1 MYVGEIIFKIKKRG
15 LIIVIVG
22 LVLVGVSLTVAS
34 SAIPSNVTGPGDLS
48 MVAMFDGM
56 FDEVTDELQ
65 IMPGESAYV
74 SYSTTSYGSPLLWGI
89 QIIEYNSGDMLSV
102 TISNIFEDS
111 YSEYVQ
117 SEPILFEM
125 INVVESDTLNFEI
138 KNIGKNTI
146 HVIVM
151 FSEDPENSD
160 ALSNPDSP
168 LMNMILPLLISGF
181 LLVLGIIIS
190 IIGTII
196 ILIDLKNNL
205 DNKRNY

>member
-1 MYVGEIIFKIKKRG
+1 MNKRG
-15 LIIVIVG
+15 LIITIVG

-34 SAIPSNVTGPGDLS
+34 SAIPSNVTGPNDLS

-65 IMPGESAYV
+65 IIPGESAYV
-74 SYSTTSYGSPLLWGI
+74 SYGTSSYSSPLLWGI
-89 QIIEYNSGDMLSV
+89 QLTEYETGDKLSI
-102 TISNIFEDS
+102 TISNVFGDS
-111 YSEYVQ
+111 FGEYVQ

-125 INVVESDTLNFEI
+125 IDTVESDTLNFEI
-138 KNIGKNTI
+138 KNIGQNTVY
-146 HVIVM
+146 VIVM

-160 ALSNPDSP
+160 ALSNPNSP
-168 LMNMILPLLISGF
+168 LMNMVLPLLISGF
-181 LLVLGIIIS
+181 LLILGIIIS

-196 ILIDLKNNL
+196 ILVDLKNNL

>member
-1 MYVGEIIFKIKKRG
+1 MNKRG
-15 LIIVIVG
+15 LIITIVG

-34 SAIPSNVTGPGDLS
+34 SAIPFNITGSNDLS

-65 IMPGESAYV
+65 IVPGESAYV
-74 SYSTTSYGSPLLWGI
+74 SYGTSSYSSPLLWGI
-89 QIIEYNSGDMLSV
+89 QLTEYNTGDMLSI
-102 TISNIFEDS
+102 TISNIFGDN
-111 YSEYVQ
+111 YGEYVQ

-125 INVVESDTLNFEI
+125 IETVESDTINFEI
-138 KNIGKNTI
+138 KNIGQNSVY
-146 HVIVM
+146 VIVM

-160 ALSNPDSP
+160 ALSNPNSP
-168 LMNMILPLLISGF
+168 LMNMVLPLLISGF
-181 LLVLGIIIS
+181 LLILGIIIS
-190 IIGTII
+190 IIGVII

>member
-1 MYVGEIIFKIKKRG
+1 MKKRG

-48 MVAMFDGM
+48 MVDMFDGM

-65 IMPGESAYV
+65 IMPDESAYV
-74 SYSTTSYGSPLLWGI
+74 SYVTTSYGSPLLWGI
-89 QIIEYNSGDMLSV
+89 QIIDYDSGDVLSV

-111 YSEYVQ
+111 YGEYIQ
-117 SEPILFEM
+117 SEPIMFEM
-125 INVVESDTLNFEI
+125 INIVESDTLNFEI
-138 KNIGKNTI
+138 KNIGQDTI
-146 HVIVM
+146 HAIVM

-160 ALSNPDSP
+160 ALSNPNSP
-168 LMNMILPLLISGF
+168 LMAMIFPLLISGF

-190 IIGTII
+190 IIGTIV

>member
-1 MYVGEIIFKIKKRG
+1 MNKRG
-15 LIIVIVG
+15 LIIIIVG

-34 SAIPSNVTGPGDLS
+34 SAIPSNVTGPNDLS

-65 IMPGESAYV
+65 IVPGESAYV
-74 SYSTTSYGSPLLWGI
+74 SFGTSSYNSPLLWGI
-89 QIIEYNSGDMLSV
+89 QLIEYETDDKLSI
-102 TISNIFEDS
+102 TISNVFGDS
-111 YSEYVQ
+111 YGEYVQ

-125 INVVESDTLNFEI
+125 IETVESDTLNFEI
-138 KNIGKNTI
+138 KNIGQNTV

-160 ALSNPDSP
+160 ALSNPNSP
-168 LMNMILPLLISGF
+168 LMNMVLPLLISGF
-181 LLVLGIIIS
+181 LLILGIIIS
-190 IIGTII
+190 IIGTIVV
-196 ILIDLKNNL
+196 LVDLKNNL